1 MIKTCCFLSILF
13 LISSTAFTQ
22 KPVTDSSKF
31 LDEVTIT
38 AFGQNKTI
46 NNSSVA
52 VRVLQS
58 NNADRVNK
66 TSLVNGFNSIAG
78 VRMEERSPGSYRI
91 NIRGSS
97 LRSPFGVRNVKVYW
111 NDIPFTDPGG
121 NTYFNQIAFNNFN
134 NIEIFKGPAGS
145 MYGAGTGGLL
155 IINSFGNSWH
165 PKTTEEL
172 VVGSNNLVN
181 ALATIQ
187 FGNSNNK
194 NSIAISTTRSNGYRD
209 NSAME
214 RKNIL
219 WNSQLKISERQTITT
234 LLNYTNLYYQTPG
247 GLNATEFAANPK
259 QARPAAGG
267 FPSAAVAKAAIYQK
281 NLLVG
286 ITSTYQFNTAF
297 KNTTAVYAAYAQIK
311 NPTFRN
317 YERRSEPHYGGRSS
331 FSYTKKTKQTTVT
344 IITGIEWQ
352 QGYFNTQVSKNKNGN
367 PDTLQTN
374 DDINSNVVTGFIQ
387 TDINIGDSW
396 LLNAGASIN
405 KSSIEITR
413 LNKYPVVAQK
423 RTYQNEWAPRISMV
437 KKFTSEL
444 DVFAS
449 VAKGFSPPTIAEV
462 LPSTGVISTFL
473 EAEYGINYETG
484 LRKSFFNKQL
494 RIEATAYYFKIKNA
508 LVLRKDNTNA
518 DYFANAGN
526 TNQKGFE
533 LSVDYFKALHSA
545 IIKNIVIRG
554 AYTYNY
560 FIYGDYQ
567 KDNTSFKNKLLPGVP
582 KNTIS
587 LLADI
592 DFAKDFYANTTY
604 YYASSNWLNDA
615 NTASAKAYHLMAARI
630 GWQHRFKK
638 WQLNLYTGADN
649 IFNETYSLGNDIN
662 AAGGRY
668 YNAAPKRNYYA
679 GIQLQQYYK
688 K

>member
-13 LISSTAFTQ
+13 LISSTAFSQ

-31 LDEVTIT
+31 LEEVTIT

-111 NDIPFTDPGG
+111 NDIPLTDPGG

-155 IINSFGNSWH
+155 IINSFANSWH

-194 NSIAISTTRSNGYRD
+194 NSIAVSTTRSNGYRD

-311 NPTFRN
+311 NPTFR
-317 YERRSEPHYGGRSS
+317 
-331 FSYTKKTKQTTVT
+331 
-344 IITGIEWQ
+344 
-352 QGYFNTQVSKNKNGN
+352 
-367 PDTLQTN
+367 
-374 DDINSNVVTGFIQ
+374 
-387 TDINIGDSW
+387 
-396 LLNAGASIN
+396 
-405 KSSIEITR
+405 
-413 LNKYPVVAQK
+413 
-423 RTYQNEWAPRISMV
+423 
-437 KKFTSEL
+437 
-444 DVFAS
+444 
-449 VAKGFSPPTIAEV
+449 
-462 LPSTGVISTFL
+462 
-473 EAEYGINYETG
+473 
-484 LRKSFFNKQL
+484 
-494 RIEATAYYFKIKNA
+494 
-508 LVLRKDNTNA
+508 
-518 DYFANAGN
+518 
-526 TNQKGFE
+526 
-533 LSVDYFKALHSA
+533 
-545 IIKNIVIRG
+545 
-554 AYTYNY
+554 
-560 FIYGDYQ
+560 
-567 KDNTSFKNKLLPGVP
+567 
-582 KNTIS
+582 
-587 LLADI
+587 
-592 DFAKDFYANTTY
+592 
-604 YYASSNWLNDA
+604 
-615 NTASAKAYHLMAARI
+615 
-630 GWQHRFKK
+630 
-638 WQLNLYTGADN
+638 
-649 IFNETYSLGNDIN
+649 
-662 AAGGRY
+662 
-668 YNAAPKRNYYA
+668 
-679 GIQLQQYYK
+679 
-688 K
+688 